1 MNLKEIDIQE
11 SSAKPQETAVN
22 SPMEQL
28 HQMNLQKRMDL
39 ENGLLKEELAQSYR
53 QYSTLEEES
62 KRQLTEM
69 KMELEEETQLIRKLW
84 QSTEE
89 GNKALT
95 TSLKNSI
102 KEYECDMLKAVT
114 DTAERAFRS
123 HEEALKKSVE
133 EMVGYNVRMLKEL
146 RESHRKMQEDYDL
159 FLRVKGLR
167 EGIFWIGMVCTA
179 VNMILLIIFLTRLLV

>member
-159 FLRVKGLR
+159 FFRVKGLR
-167 EGIFWIGMVCTA
+167 EGIFWMGMVCAA
-179 VNMILLIIFLTRLLV
+179 VNMVLLIFFLTRLLV